1 MTDKEAPL
9 DPETRYPI
17 HRVLPDMQIHP
28 LLEGE
33 VAEDVFVLIKTR
45 GADGNTSWCYRTS
58 KAPNREELLGALTV
72 QVALLRR
79 ELLADWIDDEED
91 ATDD

>member
-1 MTDKEAPL
+1 MTDSEAPL
-9 DPETRYPI
+9 DPEERYPI
-17 HRVLPDMQIHP
+17 QRVLPDIQIHP

-45 GADGNTSWCYRTS
+45 DADGDTSWCYRTS

-79 ELLADWIDDEED
+79 ELLADWIDEEQ
-91 ATDD
+91 